1 MEGRDGKHSFQVQFK
16 LNLMAACRVSLES
29 IRMRLGPLVY
39 DMGGTVTAIHQV
51 FSFLVPDTFQNS
63 E

>member
-29 IRMRLGPLVY
+29 IRMRLDPLVY
-39 DMGGTVTAIHQV
+39 DIGEDCDSNPPSV
-51 FSFLVPDTFQNS
+51 FISSARHLPKQ
-63 E
+63 